1 MLYIPPAF
9 AISIPLLIVGGI
21 ALIMG
26 GAFIGAQIDDKIEAL
41 TNPLPK
47 PLKDLPYWIT
57 LPAVIAITFFAVKI
71 AKKWSKKL

>member
-9 AISIPLLIVGGI
+9 AISIPLLIVGGF

-26 GAFIGAQIDDKIEAL
+26 GMFVGSQIDDKIEAL

-47 PLKDLPYWIT
+47 PLKDLQYWIT
-57 LPAVIAITFFAVKI
+57 LPAAIAITFIAVKLG
-71 AKKWSKKL
+71 KKWSKKL